1 MIIAVCSLSGAPGVT
16 TAATALAALWP
27 SGPLTI
33 PVLVEADASGGD
45 LGAWHRLTGR
55 PGLVSLAA
63 SVRAVTQPDPDA
75 VQEEDGTRRVLL
87 KHATELPGG
96 LRVLHAPPTAHEAAA
111 VVAALARRG
120 HVLDGGV
127 TVLDLGRV
135 MPGTASA
142 HLLAMADAAVF
153 TVAGDDAAQ
162 IYRISRCREVLDALS
177 ETGTRVGLA
186 VRASRFS
193 DAEITAETGYPVWA
207 NLPTDSTA
215 AAYLRGA
222 AIGPRSLRERFAA
235 WSHTRQ
241 DPDSVEWMPL
251 LATTRRLAERI
262 DDLLCPI
269 AEPRSAVRELEGAAA

>member
-16 TAATALAALWP
+16 TAATALTALWP

-33 PVLVEADASGGD
+33 PVLVEVDASGGD
-45 LGAWHRLTGR
+45 LGAWHRLSGR

-63 SVRAVTQPDPDA
+63 SVRAVAQPDPDA
-75 VQEEDGTRRVLL
+75 VREEDGTRRVLL
-87 KHATELPGG
+87 RHATELPGG

-120 HVLDGGV
+120 HVLEGGV

-135 MPGTASA
+135 MPGTAGA

-162 IYRISRCREVLDALS
+162 IYRISRCRE
-177 ETGTRVGLA
+177 A
-186 VRASRFS
+186 VRDSRFS

-269 AEPRSAVRELEGAAA
+269 AEPLSAVRELEGAAA